1 MSKEVIYDLLK
12 IYGNVLRSSQFIKH
26 DFDKFILYI
35 VENTTMLAYNLLK
48 GKSLNEF
55 INKGNNAK

>member
-26 DFDKFILYI
+26 DFDKFILYS

-55 INKGNNAK
+55 INKGNNTK